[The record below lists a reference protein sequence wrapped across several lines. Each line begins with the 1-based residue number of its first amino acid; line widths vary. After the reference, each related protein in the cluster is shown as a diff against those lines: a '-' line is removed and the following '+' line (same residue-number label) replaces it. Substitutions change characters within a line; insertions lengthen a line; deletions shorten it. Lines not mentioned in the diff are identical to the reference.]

1 MASRVLVDE
10 PVATVANRSRPCF
23 RRSAACLARPRRM
36 ARVRGSFPGLTARLG
51 HARVTPTGMTV
62 VDGGGWATRRG
73 PFLIGDYPFACRGEA
88 CLARPRRMARERGVV
103 SGPGG
108 PDGSGTPDPYRDGG
122 GLSAAG
128 GRCVG
133 HRPSFATPCRGE
145 ACLARPRRMARE
157 RERFAALMA
166 QTCQARLAPTRIDRG
181 RTVRDGRCA
190 IERREPTLPRCQRGV
205 TPCACGDGW
214 GSRSSRARWGTY
226 ARARRGSA
234 LLEQFW

>member
-23 RRSAACLARPRRM
+23 RRSA
-36 ARVRGSFPGLTARLG
+36 
-51 HARVTPTGMTV
+51 
-62 VDGGGWATRRG
+62 
-73 PFLIGDYPFACRGEA
+73 A

-157 RERFAALMA
+157 QERFAALMA
-166 QTCQARLAPTRIDRG
+166 
-181 RTVRDGRCA
+181 
-190 IERREPTLPRCQRGV
+190 
-205 TPCACGDGW
+205 
-214 GSRSSRARWGTY
+214 
-226 ARARRGSA
+226 
-234 LLEQFW
+234 

>member
-10 PVATVANRSRPCF
+10 PVATVANRPRPC
-23 RRSAACLARPRRM
+23 
-36 ARVRGSFPGLTARLG
+36 
-51 HARVTPTGMTV
+51 
-62 VDGGGWATRRG
+62 
-73 PFLIGDYPFACRGEA
+73 
-88 CLARPRRMARERGVV
+88 
-103 SGPGG
+103 
-108 PDGSGTPDPYRDGG
+108 YR
-122 GLSAAG
+122 
-128 GRCVG
+128 
-133 HRPSFATPCRGE
+133 RGE

-157 RERFAALMA
+157 RERFAAVMA

-214 GSRSSRARWGTY
+214 GGRSSRARWGTY